1 VEHRHRNE
9 SFGPIGTTLKKAAHA
24 LRSAEVPF
32 LLGGSVAAWA
42 RGGPESS
49 NDLDLMIR
57 PEDVDRALAA
67 LDDEGFRT
75 ERPPEQ
81 WLVKAWDGDV
91 MVDLIHCPRQLPI
104 TDEVIERGDEMEV
117 LAVSIRVM
125 ALEDVLATKLL
136 ALNEHALDFES
147 LIQVSRSLREQIP
160 WDRLRERTASSP
172 YAAAFFTLAEGL
184 GLTEPAAS
192 RPAAASA
199 SSGAGA

>member
-67 LDDEGFRT
+67 LDEEGFRT

-81 WLVKAWDGDV
+81 WLVKAWD
-91 MVDLIHCPRQLPI
+91 
-104 TDEVIERGDEMEV
+104 DEVIERGDEMEV

-136 ALNEHALDFES
+136 ALNEHALDFEP
-147 LIQVSRSLREQIP
+147 IVQVARSLREQIP

-184 GLTEPAAS
+184 GLTQQAAS
-192 RPAAASA
+192 RQPAGSGAAS
-199 SSGAGA
+199 

>member
-1 VEHRHRNE
+1 
-9 SFGPIGTTLKKAAHA
+9 
-24 LRSAEVPF
+24 
-32 LLGGSVAAWA
+32 
-42 RGGPESS
+42 
-49 NDLDLMIR
+49 MIR

-67 LDDEGFRT
+67 LDEEGFRT

-125 ALEDVLATKLL
+125 ALEDLLATKLL
-136 ALNEHALDFES
+136 ALNEHALDYES
-147 LIQVSRSLREQIP
+147 TIQIARSLREQIP

-184 GLTEPAAS
+184 GLTQQAAPRQPAGSGAAS
-192 RPAAASA
+192 
-199 SSGAGA
+199 